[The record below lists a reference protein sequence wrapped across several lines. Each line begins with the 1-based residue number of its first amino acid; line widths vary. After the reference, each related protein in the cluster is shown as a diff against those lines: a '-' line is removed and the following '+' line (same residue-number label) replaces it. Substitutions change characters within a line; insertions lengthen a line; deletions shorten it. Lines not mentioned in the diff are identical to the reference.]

1 MNKLVL
7 KLPGTTEEIG
17 KTKELEKFKFSDA
30 TIGDIISALI
40 PYIFTIAGLVLFIM
54 LIMGGFGLLTS
65 GGNPDKV
72 NAAKGKL
79 TSALIGFVII
89 FVSYWL
95 MKILEIVFGI
105 EII

>member
-1 MNKLVL
+1 MDKLVL
-7 KLPGTTEEIG
+7 KLPGVEGGITEPKSFE
-17 KTKELEKFKFSDA
+17 FSDA

-105 EII
+105 ELI

>member
-1 MNKLVL
+1 MNKLSL
-7 KLPGTTEEIG
+7 KIPGVEKEIEG
-17 KTKELEKFKFSDA
+17 PLVNPEIKDGN
-30 TIGDIISALI
+30 IGDIINLLI

-95 MKILEIVFGI
+95 MKILEIIFGI
-105 EII
+105 DLI